1 MTADILDFASATGGD
16 VATGLTFTSATFV
29 RKVIDGR
36 LEYSEIKF
44 ATADSLAGVL
54 PGHKL
59 TVSDFVNANNNGV
72 NMHILDV
79 LPDGVIVQMVE
90 RSSALEDETGVTVSG
105 DITTDGA
112 ALKPLSIAHNA
123 LGMTIKEKLSAAH
136 FNWILFGL
144 VRLVQNAVGVFSSLS
159 TWASE
164 TRIASKAELVRGLGW
179 LFYDYGNDEMAGE
192 GVYPDDNDDGRGF
205 IESTHPD
212 AVMSMLAAFQ
222 AEVLPAVTAS
232 LNFGSTAQHVVNTL
246 TVTVPGALP
255 GDGVTL
261 GPPSTIEAGFL
272 WSGYV
277 SAANTVTIRL
287 AKIASG
293 TLDPAEATWSV
304 RVTRPNSM
312 PVITVRGLKIFV
324 NLIGEVYDST
334 SLEADLSIP
343 ENEAAF
349 NLLVNSRQHRAAIL
363 DGGTIESIV
372 SSSATADAIITASGG
387 Y

>member
-1 MTADILDFASATGGD
+1 MANIQD
-16 VATGLTFTSATFV
+16 
-29 RKVIDGR
+29 
-36 LEYSEIKF
+36 F
-44 ATADSLAGVL
+44 ATAPGAEVLEPSDAWVKTAFITSEKPAAGHMNWVLKSLVALVI
-54 PGHKL
+54 
-59 TVSDFVNANNNGV
+59 NAIAV
-72 NMHILDV
+72 Y
-79 LPDGVIVQMVE
+79 
-90 RSSALEDETGVTVSG
+90 SSM
-105 DITTDGA
+105 A
-112 ALKPLSIAHNA
+112 A
-123 LGMTIKEKLSAAH
+123 
-136 FNWILFGL
+136 
-144 VRLVQNAVGVFSSLS
+144 
-159 TWASE
+159 WASRSR
-164 TRIASKAELVRGLGW
+164 TASRTELVRGLGW
-179 LFYDYGNDEMAGE
+179 LFFEYGNDEMAGE
-192 GVYPDDNDDGRGF
+192 GVYADDEDAGRGF

-212 AVMSMLAAFQ
+212 AVLAMLSAFQ

-232 LNFGSTAQHVVNTL
+232 LNFGSTSQLVVNTL

-261 GPPSTIEAGFL
+261 GAPSTIEAGFI

-287 AKIASG
+287 AKVGSG
-293 TLDPAEATWSV
+293 TVDPAEATWSV

-324 NLIGEVYDST
+324 NLIGGAYDST

-372 SSSATADAIITASGG
+372 SGSATADAIITATGG